1 MAELVD
7 ALDLGSSVARR
18 EGSSPFR
25 RTTHNNPGCLK
36 HQSGFFCAYK
46 IANISPTEF
55 IANLF
60 RLLKVYD
67 VLLHIFYDFIALHL
81 ASLILRAGTRLPIVS
96 EIKK

>member
-1 MAELVD
+1 MYYVILVFSCIPIKMCLSG
-7 ALDLGSSVARR
+7 A
-18 EGSSPFR
+18 PPN
-25 RTTHNNPGCLK
+25 NNPGCLK

>member
-1 MAELVD
+1 MAEFVD

-25 RTTHNNPGCLK
+25 RTPKPKILTVQKKQPGFLV
-36 HQSGFFCAYK
+36 CAYK

-67 VLLHIFYDFIALHL
+67 VLLHISYDFVALHL
-81 ASLILRAGTRLPIVS
+81 ASLIL
-96 EIKK
+96 

>member
-25 RTTHNNPGCLK
+25 RTPQPKILTAQKKQP
-36 HQSGFFCAYK
+36 GFFCAYK

-55 IANLF
+55 IPNLF
-60 RLLKVYD
+60 RLSKVYD
-67 VLLHIFYDFIALHL
+67 VLLHIFMISLHYTWHH
-81 ASLILRAGTRLPIVS
+81 SY
-96 EIKK
+96 